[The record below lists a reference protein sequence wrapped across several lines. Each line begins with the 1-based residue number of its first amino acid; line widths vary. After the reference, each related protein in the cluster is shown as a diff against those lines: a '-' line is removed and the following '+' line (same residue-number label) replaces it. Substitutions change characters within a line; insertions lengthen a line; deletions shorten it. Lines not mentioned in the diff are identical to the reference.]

1 MEVFWRE
8 AGSNTCFVSLFAL
21 LCWYLLIFRIVSMGQ
36 RPFINAITINHHFFN
51 LLLDFILADRTVRI
65 RWVLC
70 FWFLLAVVWFEQF
83 LIWWFLFFLE
93 RWLLIHNRL
102 YIQIR
107 FYFYQNSIFVKQNLG
122 NNGLWLWA
130 KVCYWLGCGHV
141 CTYHSFFSK

>member
-1 MEVFWRE
+1 MPSRLSYFEPLGSFYLTLLFWRE

-93 RWLLIHNRL
+93 RRLLIHNRL

-107 FYFYQNSIFVKQNLG
+107 FYFTLTWFF
-122 NNGLWLWA
+122 
-130 KVCYWLGCGHV
+130 KVV
-141 CTYHSFFSK
+141 CTYHSFFSE